1 MPALVY
7 RLLRATLAKLDIK
20 DWVGEKAEVFVE
32 VMRLVRDYG
41 GWITQMRVQPQ
52 GGLLLDATGIH
63 CFIFMRRKGAPHM
76 IYIYVFLLCAQLAK
90 GYTRQ
95 CVLPKHEPV

>member
-63 CFIFMRRKGAPHM
+63 CFIFMRRKGAPQYDICFFVVVCTVGQGVHTA
-76 IYIYVFLLCAQLAK
+76 VCVAK
-90 GYTRQ
+90 A
-95 CVLPKHEPV
+95 

>member
-63 CFIFMRRKGAPHM
+63 CFIFMRRKGSPQDD
-76 IYIYVFLLCAQLAK
+76 IYFVVCTVGQGVHTAVCVAK
-90 GYTRQ
+90 A
-95 CVLPKHEPV
+95 